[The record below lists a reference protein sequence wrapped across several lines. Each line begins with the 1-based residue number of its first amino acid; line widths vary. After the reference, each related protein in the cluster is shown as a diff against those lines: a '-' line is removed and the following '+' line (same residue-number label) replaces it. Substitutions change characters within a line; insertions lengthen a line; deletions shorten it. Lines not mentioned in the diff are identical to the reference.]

1 MNLQDQIKVTAS
13 GIFPEIVEIR
23 RHLHAYPELSG
34 LETETARFI
43 ATKLTEWQIPHET
56 GVAETGVVALIQ
68 GKNRGKCIALR
79 ADMDALPISEEN
91 THEFRSQ
98 NAGIMHACG
107 HDAHMASLL
116 GTAFILNSL
125 KNEFNGSF
133 KLIFQPSEEVFPGGA
148 IKMIQA
154 GVLENPKVDAIVGQH
169 VLPQLRV
176 GKVGMKSGQ
185 YMASTDEIYLTITG
199 KGGHGATPELNIDPV
214 VIAAQILIALQQI
227 SSRIA
232 NPSTPTVL
240 SFGRMIADG
249 RTNII
254 PDKVTLDGTLRTF
267 DEKWRKQV
275 HKHIEEIAGGIAR
288 GFGATCLVDIKHG
301 YPFVFNNEE
310 LTELARE
317 TAIDF
322 LGTENVD
329 DLPLRM
335 TAEDFSYF
343 SHQVPGVYYRFG
355 IGNDSPISN
364 LHTSTFTLDE
374 NALLTGSSTMA
385 AIALSFLEKFNAE

>member
-254 PDKVTLDGTLRTF
+254 PDKVTLDGT
-267 DEKWRKQV
+267 
-275 HKHIEEIAGGIAR
+275 
-288 GFGATCLVDIKHG
+288 
-301 YPFVFNNEE
+301 
-310 LTELARE
+310 
-317 TAIDF
+317 
-322 LGTENVD
+322 
-329 DLPLRM
+329 
-335 TAEDFSYF
+335 
-343 SHQVPGVYYRFG
+343 
-355 IGNDSPISN
+355 
-364 LHTSTFTLDE
+364 
-374 NALLTGSSTMA
+374 
-385 AIALSFLEKFNAE
+385 